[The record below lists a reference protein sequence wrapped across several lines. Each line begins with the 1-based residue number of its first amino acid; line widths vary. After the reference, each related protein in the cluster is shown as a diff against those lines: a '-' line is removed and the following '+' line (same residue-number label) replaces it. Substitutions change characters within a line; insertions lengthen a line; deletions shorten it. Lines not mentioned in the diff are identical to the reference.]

1 MWIVKVLN
9 AKDYQQI
16 KSAVKNIRQPR
27 ASGERFPPCGIIL
40 QEREAY
46 NPLKI
51 HRLVRPAVRALRAYE
66 ASEVPVKV
74 KLDANE
80 SPYGFRLRNRAIA
93 TNRYPDPECTRLR
106 RALARRLGVSMSN
119 VMAGNGSDELIS
131 CLITTFGGPVMYPVP
146 SFVMYGQIAR
156 ALGAEV
162 LEIPLEED
170 FDLDLGRCLKA
181 MREENPRLIFISS
194 PNNPTGN
201 CFDAGKILKIIDS
214 SRGIVVVDEAYQ
226 PFSGERGFST
236 FLKDYPN
243 LVIMRTLS
251 KIGLAALRV
260 GYIAAGEEI
269 IHEVNKV
276 RLPFN
281 LNALSQMQAEEALAD
296 RKGLRLSI
304 RAIVEERKRLFE
316 ALESMEDVTPC
327 PSEANFI
334 LFRTHDP
341 GRVHAG
347 LLRRG
352 VLVKNADGMVKGCL
366 RVTMGTK
373 KENGIFLRALKETLR
388 EKNKAR
394 KKNTGN

>member
-1 MWIVKVLN
+1 LYKFLEL
-9 AKDYQQI
+9 KTTS
-16 KSAVKNIRQPR
+16 KSDKLSRIRAAP
-27 ASGERFPPCGIIL
+27 APAERIPPCGIIL
-40 QEREAY
+40 EEEEAQ

-66 ASEVPVKV
+66 AREIPATV

-80 SPYGFRLRNRAIA
+80 SPYGFKLGNRAIA
-93 TNRYPDPECTRLR
+93 SNRYPDPESTRLR
-106 RALARRLGVSMSN
+106 RALARGLRVRQGNIMV
-119 VMAGNGSDELIS
+119 GNGSDELIS

-146 SFVMYGQIAR
+146 TFVMYGQIAR
-156 ALGAEV
+156 ALGEEV

-181 MREENPRLIFISS
+181 VKQEKPRLIFISS

-201 CFDAGKILKIIDS
+201 CFDAGKILKLIDS

-236 FLKDYPN
+236 FLKDCPN
-243 LVIMRTLS
+243 LVVMRTLS

-260 GYIAAGEEI
+260 GYIVASEEV

-281 LNALSQMQAEEALAD
+281 LNALSQMHAEKALAD
-296 RKGLRLSI
+296 RKGLGRSI
-304 RAIVEERKRLFE
+304 RAVVDERKRLFR
-316 ALESMEDVTPC
+316 ALEGMEDVAPH

-341 GRVHAG
+341 GGVHAG
-347 LLRRG
+347 LLRKG

-366 RVTMGTK
+366 RATVGTS
-373 KENGIFLRALKETLR
+373 KENDIFLRALKETLS
-388 EKNKAR
+388 EKNKA
-394 KKNTGN
+394 KT